1 MTIKTP
7 AEVAR
12 ETLGDGETWH
22 RMAHPALLSLMEAA
36 IEADREQRDDYE
48 AGYAEGFH
56 HGRSTPRI
64 GCNICGSALADG
76 EPHLCSTDEREA
88 LIGLKLG
95 SYTKR
100 MPDGYPSLIMRTNE
114 EAADVVLAAGFHR
127 AEVPEPS
134 ADGPAFIAM
143 MPPSPETSK
152 RWYSMYCRVCGIEEM
167 MADTADDPR
176 LVARRDEHNHGH
188 HPAPQG
194 ENS

>member
-1 MTIKTP
+1 MKTP
-7 AEVAR
+7 EEVAR
-12 ETLGDGETWH
+12 ETLGEGVGWH
-22 RMAHPALLSLMEAA
+22 RMTHPALLDMMVAA

-95 SYTKR
+95 SYSKR

-127 AEVPEPS
+127 AERQAEPS
-134 ADGPAFIAM
+134 DAQALLTLRDDIVRNGGRADAAVIAGL
-143 MPPSPETSK
+143 E
-152 RWYSMYCRVCGIEEM
+152 
-167 MADTADDPR
+167 R
-176 LVARRDEHNHGH
+176 LASRAASAVTE
-188 HPAPQG
+188 QG